1 MWLNAEPIWSFLSCR
16 WSTSSFETYIQRNAT
31 HWDLLEKLFLIPLTG
46 FNSDKSEICLCRPE
60 LVSTYCGKRWKI
72 SLIHSP
78 AFITLCLHFFKL
90 ENVDVFSTLTEG
102 DSCVLRTHWDWRRL
116 IHQQDASITACGK
129 SSRWEALFVVYVQ
142 NLWNSVSQRWRR
154 GVACE
159 SLIIANSWYFLP
171 CSPALAA

>member
-1 MWLNAEPIWSFLSCR
+1 MVN
-16 WSTSSFETYIQRNAT
+16 FELWNL
-31 HWDLLEKLFLIPLTG
+31 HSEKCYPLGFVGKTFFLIPLTG

-60 LVSTYCGKRWKI
+60 PVSTYCGKRWKI

-78 AFITLCLHFFKL
+78 AFITFCLQH
-90 ENVDVFSTLTEG
+90 VDVFSTLTEG
-102 DSCVLRTHWDWRRL
+102 DSCVLQTHWDWRRL
-116 IHQQDASITACGK
+116 IHQRDASITACGK
-129 SSRWEALFVVYVQ
+129 SSRWEALFVVCVQ

-171 CSPALAA
+171 CFPMLAA